1 MGLCASSSPSPQVSV
16 TPIVPGDRARP
27 HVDAPPSPSAVVSS
41 PPRPVSSSQTTP
53 LPSLLP
59 PGSVNRRDVFKHT
72 NDDGDIEGLPDAGS
86 TGSLFFQAKFV
97 RRQRSKRGAEAEEK
111 EAIETAK
118 ANVSGDHSRKLR
130 ARRNSYHA
138 GAEEKLLLAHRKAI
152 MSALRASA
160 ITADITDDTDLLD
173 AIIAEM
179 IRIDVPAGTALWN
192 QGETAHMIYISVSG
206 VLCELDCAAWKNST
220 ASPVDFGETPV
231 VNRHEAGS
239 TVGLDSLFLKGTRQ
253 HTLVVSETARLW
265 AIDRVTYQATLIKR
279 KTPNVPPELAFL
291 ARVPIFRALKYE
303 QLQMLAENMRT
314 EYFTTDEVIMRQG
327 SRGTKL
333 YLLEQGTAKATD
345 GVTGTD
351 LSQMQEGAYFGEGS
365 LLTKKPVSAN
375 VIATSTVTCR
385 TLEARLF
392 NTELSVIHDLMMKR
406 FQVILIHQIKL
417 FRENFTREDIE
428 EMAHLMTTAKYKSGD
443 VILTEQT
450 VSQEFFIIQ
459 EGEVRETTTAAP
471 PSDAMSGRDGD
482 DDVEGD
488 RDGDEDDSQNG
499 DHEEMVVLVGGDYFG
514 HESFLL
520 ENPAN
525 RSYVAVGNVECST
538 LNIEVASAVLGPV
551 KDILKRHLEAREQFW
566 DPEVCCVCG

>member
-16 TPIVPGDRARP
+16 TPIVPGDRSDR
-27 HVDAPPSPSAVVSS
+27 VDAPPSPSAVVSS
-41 PPRPVSSSQTTP
+41 PPPPVSGSQTNP
-53 LPSLLP
+53 SSSLLP
-59 PGSVNRRDVFKHT
+59 PGSVNREDNEKTGTKHADDDV
-72 NDDGDIEGLPDAGS
+72 DLEALPDAGS

-138 GAEEKLLLAHRKAI
+138 DAESKLLLAHREAI

-179 IRIDVPAGTALWN
+179 IRIDVSAGTALWN

-206 VLCELDCAAWKNST
+206 VLCELDCAAWKSST

-253 HTLVVSETARLW
+253 HTLVVSEAARLW

-333 YLLEQGTAKATD
+333 YHLEQGTAKATD

-428 EMAHLMTTAKYKSGD
+428 EMAHHMTTAKYKSGD

-459 EGEVRETTTAAP
+459 EGEVRETNTAPP
-471 PSDAMSGRDGD
+471 PSDATSGRG
-482 DDVEGD
+482 
-488 RDGDEDDSQNG
+488 GDEDGSQNG

-566 DPEVCCVCG
+566 DPEVC